1 MPKKQTA
8 RRKSPKK
15 SPRESAPSGAGR
27 ELLRHTLATLAY
39 RGAKALRGAPASF
52 AEFRVGDSSRT
63 PGQILAHLGDL
74 LDWAL
79 SKANGAEKWRNSP
92 ALTWDKGSERFFAAL
107 EAFDT
112 RLASPKALAC
122 TPEELFQGPIADA
135 LTHVG
140 QLCMLRRLA
149 GSPIRGENYARASIA
164 AGRLGPDQ
172 PAARFEFD

>member
-1 MPKKQTA
+1 MPGKRRA
-8 RRKSPKK
+8 RQKPRPRKPRPK
-15 SPRESAPSGAGR
+15 RAEGTDR

-39 RGAKALRGAPASF
+39 RGGKALRGAPVGF
-52 AEFRVGDSSRT
+52 AEFRMGDSTRT
-63 PGQILAHLGDL
+63 PGQILAHIGDL

-92 ALTWDKGSERFFAAL
+92 VLTWDKSSERFFAAL
-107 EAFDT
+107 EAFDA
-112 RLASPKALAC
+112 RLSSSEALAC

-172 PAARFEFD
+172 PAARSEFD